1 MKLHAFITTIVVLFI
16 HTLVA
21 EAAEPAT
28 SPDWLT
34 KNIRVLTTFDYQDPS
49 RSTQNPDNAFAR
61 LYRYSG
67 EVALRPDLIVDTPI
81 VSWSFKP
88 RVTYFYRWW
97 KDGVTKGE
105 TDQEA
110 RFFVNEWMIQPKP
123 TDNLFFSFGKQKLL
137 WGNSFLVSPSNI
149 LFRDTE
155 KVNPKAEVEGKY
167 LARVTWLPSSK
178 VTVNLISRTQ
188 KEENVLGE
196 TAQPIRAVKVDVVG
210 GSYLVSLISYFQQHE
225 RFRLGSY
232 GQWTASDAVVLYYDG
247 IVSRGSDVLYPIID
261 PNLPLSG
268 EFQRINADSSG
279 LFPIVT
285 AGGSY
290 TFLSGETLNLEFLY
304 NGSGYNNSEAD
315 AYYQLRQNGATH
327 FFDSGVIGALS
338 HLTLAQSLTTG
349 SDLLRR
355 YYLMA
360 QVQSREIQ
368 NVLNI
373 IVRYTHGLEEH
384 AGQASSIIEW
394 KMTDRLEFFNINT
407 VAVSRGRNTEFNALL
422 DRSFLAGIEAHF

>member
-1 MKLHAFITTIVVLFI
+1 MSVVTLFGCSI
-16 HTLVA
+16 IAQA
-21 EAAEPAT
+21 EVPAP

-34 KNIRVLTTFDYQDPS
+34 KNIRVLTMFDYQDPAS
-49 RSTQNPDNAFAR
+49 STQNPDNAFAR

-67 EVALRPDLIVDTPI
+67 EVDLRPDLIVDTPI
-81 VSWSFKP
+81 VGWSFKP

-97 KDGVTKGE
+97 EDGVTKGE
-105 TDQEA
+105 RDDEA

-123 TDNLFFSFGKQKLL
+123 TDNLFLSFGKEKLL

-167 LARVTWLPSSK
+167 LAQVTWLPSSS
-178 VTVNLISRTQ
+178 VTVNLIGRTQ
-188 KEENVLGE
+188 KEENALGE
-196 TAQPIRAVKVDVVG
+196 SAQPVRSVKVDVVG
-210 GSYLVSLISYFQQHE
+210 GSYLVSLINYFQQHE

-247 IVSRGSDVLYPIID
+247 IVSKGTDVLYPVVD
-261 PNLPLSG
+261 PGLQLSG
-268 EFQRINADSSG
+268 EFQRTNAGSG
-279 LFPIVT
+279 RLYPAVT

-290 TFLSGETLNLEFLY
+290 TFLSGETLSLEFLY
-304 NGSGYNNSEAD
+304 NGAGYNDDEAD
-315 AYYQLRQNGATH
+315 AYYQLRQNAALH
-327 FFDSGVIGALS
+327 FLDSSPIGALS
-338 HLTLAQSLTTG
+338 QKTLVQSLFTG

-360 QVQSREIQ
+360 QLQSREIK

-384 AGQASSIIEW
+384 AGQTSSIIEW

-407 VAVSRGRNTEFNALL
+407 VAVSRGRDTEFNALL
-422 DRSFLAGIEAHF
+422 DKSFLAGVEAHF